1 MEKTYLK
8 TTFLNLGKYLTAA
21 ILLVLSVQC
30 KNPKE
35 AHPGIK
41 EVQEQE
47 VLNIMDETGVGRV
60 KVSSLALPSGVN
72 VRSATYTYSGKV
84 LLTIRDD
91 EKKTILAIINDDGTG
106 YREIWSGIDSANE
119 VENVFMDN
127 KRILMGDYVLECYPN
142 IDESERTKLLPIE
155 YPKKLVD
162 DPAAFWLASES
173 IISQDN
179 EHMAWTTIHSEHG
192 AVSFIG
198 KLVRYEGKYVI
209 EEPEIISTLE
219 YFKEDPDKEGYIIPN
234 KVYGGEVKQFVQ
246 GGAAITTAGAYE
258 SGLARSVLQPLTTD
272 EVKPITLM
280 PGYDE
285 TTIVSPD
292 ENLGIVMSTRDSPNS
307 NCAIFGLMP
316 RPNSIYVMMDGVIGV
331 AYQYSV
337 TGVRKGDRS
346 GNIGPVLI
354 EIEKSMNDVNYK
366 GVQLNDPEGEW
377 VYRSPISWN
386 DAGKKAMWVEGSD
399 KGIRIRM
406 AELLDYEPLEAVKP
420 IDSLGEI
427 PYAQDFMTLW
437 NKEFKDLNGKIAGKN
452 SGYVIREGKSLEYV
466 NFSDDGK
473 SFINGSER
481 SYADGKNIVYE
492 ADIKMTGEKTG
503 AMDCKLTF
511 DRKKASLLFDNGAEG
526 KPLSYGY
533 AEYEGERI
541 NVSDMSP

>member
-1 MEKTYLK
+1 M
-8 TTFLNLGKYLTAA
+8 TTKLLNPVRYVLVGV
-21 ILLVLSVQC
+21 LLVVVSVQC

-35 AHPGIK
+35 AQPAP
-41 EVQEQE
+41 EESREQD
-47 VLNIMDETGVGRV
+47 VLNIVDDGGVGRI
-60 KVSSLALPSGVN
+60 KVSSLPLPPDVN

-91 EKKTILAIINDDGTG
+91 KKKTTFAIVNDDGTG
-106 YREIWSGIDSANE
+106 YKELWSGTDSADE
-119 VENVFMDN
+119 VENVFQDN

-142 IDESERTKLLPIE
+142 IDESESTKLLPIE

-162 DPAAFWLASES
+162 DPAAWWLASES

-179 EHMAWTTIHSEHG
+179 EHMAWTTIHTEHG

-198 KLVRYEGKYVI
+198 KLVRYEDKYVI

-219 YFKEDPDKEGYIIPN
+219 YFKEDPDKEGYIIP
-234 KVYGGEVKQFVQ
+234 KTVYGGEVKQFIQ

-258 SGLARSVLQPLTTD
+258 SGLARSVLQPLTRT
-272 EVKPITLM
+272 ENKPITLL

-292 ENLGIVMSTRDSPNS
+292 ENLGVVMSTRSSSNS

-316 RPNSIYVMMDGVIGV
+316 RPNSIYVTMDGIIGV

-337 TGVRKGDRS
+337 TGVRRGERP

-354 EIEKSMNDVNYK
+354 EMEKSMNDVNYK
-366 GVQLNDPEGEW
+366 GVQLNDPEGDW
-377 VYRSPISWN
+377 VYRSPISWK
-386 DAGKKAMWVEGSD
+386 DDGKKAMWVEGSQQ
-399 KGIRIRM
+399 GIRIRT
-406 AELLDYEPLEAVKP
+406 AELLDYEPSEAVKP

-427 PYAQDFMTLW
+427 PYAQDIMTLW
-437 NKEFKDLNGKIAGKN
+437 NKEFKDLDGKIAGKN
-452 SGYVIREGKSLEYV
+452 SGYVIRKGKSLEYV

-473 SFINGSER
+473 SFINGSEM
-481 SYADGKNIVYE
+481 SYTDGKNLIYE

-503 AMDCKLTF
+503 TMDCKLTF
-511 DRKKASLLFDNGAEG
+511 DRKKASLLFDDGADGE
-526 KPLSYGY
+526 PMSYGY
-533 AEYEGERI
+533 AEYDGERI